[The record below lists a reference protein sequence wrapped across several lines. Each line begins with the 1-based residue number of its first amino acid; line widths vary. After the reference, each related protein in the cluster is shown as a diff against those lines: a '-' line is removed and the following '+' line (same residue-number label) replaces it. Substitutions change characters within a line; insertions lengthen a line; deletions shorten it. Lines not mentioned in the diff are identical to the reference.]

1 MQRITLYTIFISF
14 VFVLL
19 LLRRRR
25 RRPYPPGPKGW
36 PIIGDLKALE
46 PKTKDSPPG
55 TKYRWERYVDWSCQ
69 YNSPDI
75 VSIPVFGE
83 RMIILN
89 TKKAV
94 DDLLDKRSAK
104 YSDRPAMRM
113 ANELSGIVSGYLL
126 TSLYSELVGHG
137 TLDVMIFFDPSHPV
151 SNLTFFFSDSH
162 TTLRLVEHFQPRA
175 MPQYYDIQ
183 RAATD
188 ALIQKLTTNPENFCE
203 HIRQYFGSM
212 VLKITYGYEL
222 QINVATDPYVELA
235 NKAMQG
241 LSKTSIP
248 GTFLV
253 DFFPVLKHMPEWLPG
268 GGFKRRARMW
278 KKESYEL
285 RDRPWEWFKTALAK
299 GTADPSFATRSLEKL
314 ASSATVTSDRDREMM
329 EEVIKNSAGVAY
341 LAGTDT
347 TVSFILSFILNMINN
362 PDVQTRAQAEIDSLV
377 ASSGR
382 LPDFGDQDK
391 LPYTDAVIAETLR
404 LQPVTPYAVPH
415 AVEEDDVYEGY
426 WIPKGSTVIGN
437 VWAVLHDEDVYGAEP
452 MQFNPDRFMP
462 KEGDHSIIPPH
473 PEKYAF
479 GFGRRICPGRY
490 LALNN
495 AWLATARILADF
507 TIVAAEGKEAPVVE
521 YNDGLV
527 RQVDRP

>member
-14 VFVLL
+14 GFVLL

-25 RRPYPPGPKGW
+25 RRRPYPPGPNGW
-36 PIIGDLKALE
+36 PIIGDLKALQ

-55 TKYRWERYVDWSCQ
+55 IKDRWERYVDWSRQ

-75 VSIPVFGE
+75 VSIPVFGQ

-113 ANELSGIVSGYLL
+113 ANELSGWSWDFAFVRHSDWWRL
-126 TSLYSELVGHG
+126 HRK
-137 TLDVMIFFDPSHPV
+137 
-151 SNLTFFFSDSH
+151 TFH
-162 TTLRLVEHFQPRA
+162 QHFQPRT

-183 RAATD
+183 RAAAD
-188 ALIQKLTTNPENFCE
+188 ALIRKLTSNPENFCE
-203 HIRQYFGSM
+203 HIRQYNGSI
-212 VLKITYGYEL
+212 VLKIIYGYEL
-222 QINVATDPYVELA
+222 QPNMATDPYVELA

-241 LSKTSIP
+241 LSKTTVP

-253 DFFPVLKHMPEWLPG
+253 DFFPALKYMPEWLPG
-268 GGFKRRARMW
+268 GGFKKRARMW

-299 GTADPSFATRSLEKL
+299 GTAAPSFATRSLEKL

-341 LAGTDT
+341 LAGADT
-347 TVSFILSFILNMINN
+347 TVSFMLSFILNMIHN
-362 PDVQTRAQAEIDSLV
+362 PDIQARAQAEIDSLI

-391 LPYTDAVIAETLR
+391 LPYIDAVIAETLR

-437 VWAVLHDEDVYGAEP
+437 AWAVLHDEDVYGAEP
-452 MQFNPDRFMP
+452 MRFNPDRFMP
-462 KEGDHSIIPPH
+462 KEGDRSIIPPH
-473 PEKYAF
+473 PERYAF
-479 GFGRRICPGRY
+479 GFGRRFVSMFTLPVRLLPLLAY
-490 LALNN
+490 LT
-495 AWLATARILADF
+495 LAR
-507 TIVAAEGKEAPVVE
+507 
-521 YNDGLV
+521 
-527 RQVDRP
+527 